1 MLTPQSQLILR
12 NQADLTG
19 KVLLVEPMADDLA
32 RELLHANSSLQ
43 LCCFTTDKSV
53 ANQWQAQSSAPC
65 YFAADL
71 AATELAA
78 KHAAS
83 AEVFDTV
90 VLFYPKSKEQ
100 LGFTLA
106 QLGSFINADSQIYLV
121 GDNKGGIK
129 SLVSHAEKLGL
140 GAHKLD
146 NAKHCLWFA
155 LNDLA
160 AKPLP
165 KVTMQQFS
173 CSVPAI
179 GDLQSLKF
187 CSLPGVFNHGKLDAG
202 TLLLLENVKHIQQGR
217 VLDFACGAGIV
228 GCYLLKAQPA
238 LHVFSSDVSA
248 LAVASSKA
256 TFALNQQQATVLA
269 ADGLPNGTPLFD
281 HIVSNPPFHTGLKT
295 DYSVA
300 QKFIDESKA
309 KLTSGGTLTLVA
321 NAHLPYADWLKTA
334 FGNVKELARR
344 QGFVVYFCRKS

>member
-32 RELLHANSSLQ
+32 RELSYADASLQ
-43 LCCFTTDKSV
+43 LHCYTTDKTV
-53 ANQWQAQSSAPC
+53 ATCWQAQSQAPC

-71 AATELAA
+71 ASSDI
-78 KHAAS
+78 AS
-83 AEVFDTV
+83 TVFDTV

-100 LGFTLA
+100 LGFSLA
-106 QLGSFINADSQIYLV
+106 QLTGLINTDSQIYLV

-140 GAHKLD
+140 SAHKLD

-160 AKPLP
+160 TKPVP
-165 KVTMQQFS
+165 NVAMQQFE
-173 CSVPAI
+173 CAVP
-179 GDLQSLKF
+179 GTVPDSFKF

-202 TLLLLENVKHIQQGR
+202 TLLLLENLKHIQQGR

-228 GCYLLKAQPA
+228 GCYLLKVQPA
-238 LHVFSSDVSA
+238 LQMFSSDVSA
-248 LAVASSKA
+248 LAVASTKA
-256 TFALNQQQATVLA
+256 TFALHQQQATVLA

-309 KLTSGGTLTLVA
+309 KLTSSGTLTLVA
-321 NAHLPYADWLKTA
+321 NAHLPYAEWLKAA

-344 QGFVVYFCRKS
+344 QGFVVYFCRKN

>member
-12 NQADLTG
+12 NLADLTG

-32 RELLHANSSLQ
+32 RELSYADSSLQ
-43 LCCFTTDKSV
+43 LHCYTTDKTV
-53 ANQWQAQSSAPC
+53 ATQWQAQSTAPC

-71 AATELAA
+71 ASTDIANT
-78 KHAAS
+78 
-83 AEVFDTV
+83 VFDTV

-106 QLGSFINADSQIYLV
+106 QLAGLINADSQIYLV

-140 GAHKLD
+140 SAHKLD

-165 KVTMQQFS
+165 KVAMQQFQ
-173 CSVPAI
+173 CTVPATVAA
-179 GDLQSLKF
+179 GPQSLKF

-202 TLLLLENVKHIQQGR
+202 TLLLLENLKHIQQGK

-228 GCYLLKAQPA
+228 GSYLLKAQPG
-238 LHVFSSDVSA
+238 LHLFSSDVSA
-248 LAVASSKA
+248 LAVASTKA
-256 TFALNQQQATVLA
+256 TFALNLQQATVLA

-300 QKFIDESKA
+300 QKFIDESKT

-321 NAHLPYADWLKTA
+321 NAHLPYAEWLKAA

-344 QGFVVYFCRKS
+344 QGFVVYFCRKN

>member
-12 NQADLTG
+12 NLADLTG

-32 RELLHANSSLQ
+32 RELSYADSSLQ
-43 LCCFTTDKSV
+43 LHCYTTDKTV
-53 ANQWQAQSSAPC
+53 ATQWQAQSTAPC

-71 AATELAA
+71 ANADLTDTL
-78 KHAAS
+78 
-83 AEVFDTV
+83 FDTV

-100 LGFTLA
+100 LGYTLA
-106 QLGSFINADSQIYLV
+106 QLATVINADSQIYLV

-165 KVTMQQFS
+165 KVAMQQFQ
-173 CSVPAI
+173 CTVPATVP
-179 GDLQSLKF
+179 GASASNQFKF

-202 TLLLLENVKHIQQGR
+202 TLLLLENLKHIQQGK

-228 GCYLLKAQPA
+228 GSFLLKMQPG
-238 LHVFSSDVSA
+238 LQMFSSDVSA

-309 KLTSGGTLTLVA
+309 KLTSGGSLTLVA
-321 NAHLPYADWLKTA
+321 NAHLPYAEWLKAA

-344 QGFVVYFCRKS
+344 QGFVVYFCRKN

>member
-19 KVLLVEPMADDLA
+19 KVLLIEPMADDLA
-32 RELLHANSSLQ
+32 RELAYADSSLQ
-43 LCCFTTDKSV
+43 LFCFTTDKSV
-53 ANQWQAQSSAPC
+53 ATQWQAQSTAPC

-71 AATELAA
+71 AATDLAGTD
-78 KHAAS
+78 AAS
-83 AEVFDTV
+83 AVVFDTV

-100 LGFTLA
+100 LGITLA
-106 QLGSFINADSQIYLV
+106 QLGAFINADSQIYLV

-165 KVTMQQFS
+165 KVAMQQFT
-173 CSVPAI
+173 CAVPPI
-179 GDLQSLKF
+179 GEVNSLKF

-228 GCYLLKAQPA
+228 GSYLLKAQPA
-238 LHVFSSDVSA
+238 LQLFSSDVSA

-309 KLTSGGTLTLVA
+309 KLSSSGTLTLVA
-321 NAHLPYADWLKTA
+321 NAHLPYADWLKAA

-344 QGFVVYFCRKS
+344 QGFVVYFCRKG

>member
-12 NQADLTG
+12 NLADLTG

-32 RELLHANSSLQ
+32 RELSYADGSLQ
-43 LCCFTTDKSV
+43 LHCYTTDKTV
-53 ANQWQAQSSAPC
+53 ATQWQAQSTAPC

-71 AATELAA
+71 ATADLTDT
-78 KHAAS
+78 
-83 AEVFDTV
+83 VFNTV

-100 LGFTLA
+100 LGYTLA
-106 QLGSFINADSQIYLV
+106 QLGAVINADSQIYLV

-165 KVTMQQFS
+165 QVAMQQFQ
-173 CSVPAI
+173 CTVPGTVAAEQ
-179 GDLQSLKF
+179 QSLKF

-202 TLLLLENVKHIQQGR
+202 TLLLLENLKHIQQGK

-228 GCYLLKAQPA
+228 GSCLLKNQPG
-238 LHVFSSDVSA
+238 LQMYSSDVSA
-248 LAVASSKA
+248 LAVASTKA

-321 NAHLPYADWLKTA
+321 NAHLPYAEWLKTA

-344 QGFVVYFCRKS
+344 QGFVVYFCRKN